1 MEARTPE
8 NFFEDILPKR
18 FKPENAVGINVTVQI
33 NIINAKRGNWTV
45 AIKNQ
50 KLQTNEGIHTS
61 PDLLLEMKE
70 EDYMD
75 LVNGKI
81 SGERAFMTG
90 KIRFKGSIALALK
103 LRQTGFL

>member
-50 KLQTNEGIHTS
+50 KLQTIEGIHPS

-70 EDYMD
+70 EDYMN